1 MTATRAHVLR
11 IAGVATLTI
20 AGVVL
25 ATVPLGA
32 QSSQT
37 SSPTGDYLFRTYC
50 ASCHGTSARGDGPLA
65 ESMRK
70 RPADLT
76 EIARRN
82 QGVFPRDQVFRII
95 DGRQSVKGHGG
106 ANMPVWGDVF
116 ARSSEV
122 SNEAAITERI
132 EALVRYLEGL
142 QARTAN

>member
-1 MTATRAHVLR
+1 MTAIRAHILR

-20 AGVVL
+20 AGSVL
-25 ATVPLGA
+25 ASAPLGA
-32 QSSQT
+32 QAQPS

-50 ASCHGTSARGDGPLA
+50 ASCHGNSAKGDGPLA
-65 ESMRK
+65 ESLRK

-82 QGVFPRDQVFRII
+82 KGVFPRDQVFRII
-95 DGRQSVKGHGG
+95 DGRQPVKGHGG

-122 SNEAAITERI
+122 HNEAAITERI